1 MAYAAPHGVVLKDAQ
16 GFFRLLGC
24 KKVLRG
30 NESQDPRAASCEQSV
45 PCSTRWLSPTA
56 GCSCSITHQGAQPL
70 PAHEFVLC
78 CWIWGT
84 RHRSI
89 LPSAHNG
96 LLMHSQPRRRARKCW
111 YHPKKMPRMFE
122 PGLLAGTAGAAA
134 LGPALQGRRARLS
147 DSCPKRA
154 GEIGI

>member
-1 MAYAAPHGVVLKDAQ
+1 MTYAAPHGVVLKDAH

-84 RHRSI
+84 RGTGASSPPHTTGS
-89 LPSAHNG
+89 LCTPS
-96 LLMHSQPRRRARKCW
+96 RAGVPGNVGTTQRKCHRCLNPGFW
-111 YHPKKMPRMFE
+111 LGLRERPRW
-122 PGLLAGTAGAAA
+122 GQRCRGDA
-134 LGPALQGRRARLS
+134 LV
-147 DSCPKRA
+147 
-154 GEIGI
+154 